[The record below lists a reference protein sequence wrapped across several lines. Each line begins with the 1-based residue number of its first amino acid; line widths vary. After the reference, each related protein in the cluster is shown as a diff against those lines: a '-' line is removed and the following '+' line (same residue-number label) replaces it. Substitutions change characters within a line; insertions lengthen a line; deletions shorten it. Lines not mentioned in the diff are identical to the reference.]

1 MWNDGADLAL
11 VEPLPASV
19 QPMARLYY
27 RVDVNERMYMR
38 SRWLHVI
45 STMFPV
51 KNAGTVLFLK
61 EKAESTY
68 NEARRETGEMDG
80 ANYQSNSHVACFW
93 FCLVNSV

>member
-1 MWNDGADLAL
+1 
-11 VEPLPASV
+11 
-19 QPMARLYY
+19 
-27 RVDVNERMYMR
+27 
-38 SRWLHVI
+38 
-45 STMFPV
+45 MFPV

-68 NEARRETGEMDG
+68 NEARRETGEKDG